1 MQEFVAR
8 LNELL
13 AEYRLNYHDATVESL
28 LEILYN
34 VFTEFNGL
42 DNEVLRQDFNRLYAA
57 MNGKP
62 PREIDAVI
70 DPVCELCRDHE
81 KSGFVE
87 GVKVGTHLSQE
98 VDMK

>member
-1 MQEFVAR
+1 
-8 LNELL
+8 
-13 AEYRLNYHDATVESL
+13 
-28 LEILYN
+28 
-34 VFTEFNGL
+34 
-42 DNEVLRQDFNRLYAA
+42 

-87 GVKVGTHLSQE
+87 GVKVGIHLSQE